1 MSHSWDT
8 QIVPNP
14 ITPLNATC
22 SAHMQVGF
30 ALVERG
36 GRGCAAHYGVGSWG
50 SEHDHGEP
58 LRAVGQQ
65 RGDRPHVEGAVHA
78 KGQVGPHRADWGA
91 EGPPTHVEANSPK
104 ILSVTCGEG
113 GGSSAQ
119 THPST
124 FCKTRPIT
132 TRPGIRPTNTPT
144 QNIKPSPEDLEFS
157 SASARANNWQLMG
170 HRDGPLWPF
179 MVFFLA
185 DGQETFGRFSQSC
198 TTFLHF

>member
-36 GRGCAAHYGVGSWG
+36 GRGCAAQYGVGSWG

-113 GGSSAQ
+113 GGLLGPNPPIHFLQNPTHHNPARDPTYQ
-119 THPST
+119 HTHPKH
-124 FCKTRPIT
+124 KTKPGRP
-132 TRPGIRPTNTPT
+132 R
-144 QNIKPSPEDLEFS
+144 
-157 SASARANNWQLMG
+157 
-170 HRDGPLWPF
+170 
-179 MVFFLA
+179 VFFRLSP
-185 DGQETFGRFSQSC
+185 GK
-198 TTFLHF
+198 